1 MGKAWIERWW
11 PTYDK
16 QKQARVIE
24 FLENEHAEERTDA
37 DFEEEA
43 EADME
48 QLDAMIDL
56 FGTKYSA
63 MALLKDHDENA
74 YDGWINDRIDQLQG
88 EWFKADGR
96 WWEASAFEYAM
107 DEVTDLM
114 EREEEER
121 LAMEEE
127 E

>member
-16 QKQARVIE
+16 EKKQRVIE
-24 FLENEHAEERTDA
+24 FLEDEHAVERTDA
-37 DFEEEA
+37 DFEEDA
-43 EADME
+43 KADME
-48 QLDAMIDL
+48 QLDEMIDL

-63 MALLKDHDENA
+63 MVLLKDHDEIA
-74 YDGWINDRIDQLQG
+74 YDEWITNRIDQLQ
-88 EWFKADGR
+88 EDWFEADGR
-96 WWEASAFEYAM
+96 WWEASAFEHAM

>member
-1 MGKAWIERWW
+1 MGKAWIEKWW

-16 QKQARVIE
+16 AKQARVIE
-24 FLENEHAEERTDA
+24 FLENEHAEEKDDV
-37 DFEEEA
+37 DFEEDA
-43 EADME
+43 TDDME
-48 QLDAMIDL
+48 QLDEMVDL

-63 MALLKDHDENA
+63 MALLKDHDEVA
-74 YDGWINDRIDQLQG
+74 YDQWISNRIDQLQV

-96 WWEASAFEYAM
+96 WWEVSAFEYAM

-114 EREEEER
+114 QREEEER